1 MSAFE
6 GLNEEIKTLI
16 TALDK
21 SDITNIQNYLSD
33 KNLSEKY
40 ISVLKNE
47 CNKMA
52 PSEALFYLLKQ
63 VFINRK
69 VKGIKGLATV
79 LNVSVKTAQ
88 NLKNSG
94 IIDRAII
101 YENSR
106 LYFDEN
112 EILRICLPKIAPW
125 KSFKLRKDVDQE
137 LIKFWQKYTQHAHIK
152 KHKDVDDLN
161 NSSSLT
167 PKHLN

>member
-1 MSAFE
+1 MNAFE
-6 GLNEEIKTLI
+6 GLNDEIRELI

-33 KNLSEKY
+33 KNISEKY

-52 PSEALFYLLKQ
+52 PSEALFYLFETAKNQ
-63 VFINRK
+63 VFIIKK
-69 VKGIKGLATV
+69 VKGIKGLASL

-94 IIDRAII
+94 IIDQAII

-106 LYFDEN
+106 LYFDVN
-112 EILRICLPKIAPW
+112 EILRVCLPKIAPW
-125 KSFKLRKDVDQE
+125 KSFKLRNDVDQE
-137 LIKFWQKYTQHAHIK
+137 LIKFWEEYTTRTYEK
-152 KHKDVDDLN
+152 
-161 NSSSLT
+161 T
-167 PKHLN
+167 